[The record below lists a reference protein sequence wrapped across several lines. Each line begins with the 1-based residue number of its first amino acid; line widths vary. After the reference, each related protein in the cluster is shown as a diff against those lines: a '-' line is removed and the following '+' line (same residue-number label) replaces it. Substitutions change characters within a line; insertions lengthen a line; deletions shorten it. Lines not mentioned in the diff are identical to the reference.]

1 MKLSAGTIGYY
12 SMGFVWCIF
21 MGITAV
27 SIGVGAIYPPL
38 NLIAKPFVCPNGQ
51 MTYQESTSNPL
62 PGTTYTTIGW
72 YCVNGQ
78 GETTTQL
85 DIFQIAVAAGIP
97 YGLVIAVLVLIAV
110 VVFRGRG
117 TRASAPAYTSPARR
131 NPARQHNNTSGQSA
145 PSAGS
150 TARLQELKR
159 LRSEQLITEAEYQQK
174 RDEILKE
181 L

>member
-1 MKLSAGTIGYY
+1 MKLSAGTIGY
-12 SMGFVWCIF
+12 SVMAFFWCIF

-78 GETTTQL
+78 TETTTQL

-117 TRASAPAYTSPARR
+117 TRASAPAYTPPARR
-131 NPARQHNNTSGQSA
+131 NPARQHNNTSGPPA
-145 PSAGS
+145 PSTGS
-150 TARLQELKR
+150 TARMQELKR
-159 LRSEQLITEAEYQQK
+159 LRAEQLITEAEYQQK
-174 RDEILKE
+174 HDEILKD

>member
-1 MKLSAGTIGYY
+1 MKLSAGTIGYLV
-12 SMGFVWCIF
+12 MGFVWCLF
-21 MGITAV
+21 MGVTAV
-27 SIGVGAIYPPL
+27 SIGLGALYPPL

-62 PGTTYTTIGW
+62 PGTTYTLIGW
-72 YCVNGQ
+72 YCVDSRAEN
-78 GETTTQL
+78 TTQL

-97 YGLVIAVLVLIAV
+97 YGLVIAVLALIAV
-110 VVFRGRG
+110 VVLRR
-117 TRASAPAYTSPARR
+117 RSSATGQTYTPSARR
-131 NPARQHNNTSGQSA
+131 AAAHRPAGTGGPPA

-150 TARLQELKR
+150 LARMQELKR
-159 LRSEQLITEAEYQQK
+159 LRAEQLITEAEYQHK

>member
-1 MKLSAGTIGYY
+1 MKLSAGTIGYLV
-12 SMGFVWCIF
+12 MGFVWCLF
-21 MGITAV
+21 MGVTAV
-27 SIGVGAIYPPL
+27 SIGLGAIYPPL

-72 YCVNGQ
+72 YCVNRRS
-78 GETTTQL
+78 ESTTQL

-97 YGLVIAVLVLIAV
+97 YGLVISVLALIAV
-110 VVFRGRG
+110 VVLRRRG
-117 TRASAPAYTSPARR
+117 TDARSPAYTPPARR
-131 NPARQHNNTSGQSA
+131 AAAHLPANISGPPA

-150 TARLQELKR
+150 LARMQELKR
-159 LRSEQLITEAEYQQK
+159 LRAAQLITEAEYQHK
-174 RDEILKE
+174 HDEILKD